1 MKGNDS
7 QTGDCQ
13 FRYSDKINNNNI
25 DDVIVRL
32 RVEVISYSLSSLKCS
47 CPLQYYSTILIVID
61 R

>member
-13 FRYSDKINNNNI
+13 FRYSDKINTNNI

-32 RVEVISYSLSSLKCS
+32 RVEVI
-47 CPLQYYSTILIVID
+47 LIPFLL
-61 R
+61 

>member
-13 FRYSDKINNNNI
+13 FRYSDKINNNI

-32 RVEVISYSLSSLKCS
+32 RVEVI
-47 CPLQYYSTILIVID
+47 LIPFLL
-61 R
+61 